1 MAAKRSLGQ
10 HFLVDERIV
19 ARIGRALAPRPD
31 EALLEIGPGRGA
43 LTADL
48 LRRCDRMAAVE
59 LDATLVARLRARVA
73 EDRLVLLERDVL
85 RTPLRTVLK
94 ALGRADGE
102 RLVVA
107 GNLPY
112 NISKPIV
119 QKLIQERDCVD
130 RAVLMFQREVADR
143 LTASP
148 GTRRYAP
155 LGVLA
160 GFAFHIEPL
169 FDVSPRCFS
178 PAPRV
183 LSTVTRWSAPHG
195 PPLCHDDEKRLRLV
209 LAASFARR
217 RRTLRNNLKSAL
229 GDESRVEELL
239 AAAEIDGSLR
249 AEALAPAA
257 FLRLASRWDLDAL
270 V

>member
-10 HFLVDERIV
+10 HFLICDRTV
-19 ARIGRALAPRPD
+19 ARIGRAVAPRPD

-59 LDATLVARLRARVA
+59 LDATLGADLRTRIP
-73 EDRLVLLERDVL
+73 EDRLVLLERDIL
-85 RTPLRTVLK
+85 RTPLRTVLQ

-102 RLVVA
+102 RLVIA

-119 QKLIQERDCVD
+119 QKLIRERDCVD

-148 GTRRYAP
+148 GNRRYAP

-169 FDVSPRCFS
+169 FDVPPGCFS
-178 PAPRV
+178 PPPRV
-183 LSTVTRWSAPHG
+183 HSTVTRWSMTDAAR
-195 PPLCHDDEKRLRLV
+195 LSDDDEQRLRLV
-209 LAASFARR
+209 LVACFARR

-229 GDESRVEELL
+229 GDESRVDELL
-239 AAAEIDGSLR
+239 ASAEIDGSLR

-257 FLRLASRWDLDAL
+257 FSRLAARWDPDVL